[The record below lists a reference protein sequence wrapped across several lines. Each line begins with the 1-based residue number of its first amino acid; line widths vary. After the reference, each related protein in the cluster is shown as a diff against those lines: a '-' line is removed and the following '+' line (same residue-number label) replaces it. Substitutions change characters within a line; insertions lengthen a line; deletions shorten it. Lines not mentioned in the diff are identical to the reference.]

1 MNSIHQFSFSLFFMK
16 LSLSQYH
23 QFSRGVRDF
32 ILKVNLYYLRGET
45 TLNQVFFFLLSMYI
59 YVFGNISC

>member
-23 QFSRGVRDF
+23 QFSCGVRDF
-32 ILKVNLYYLRGET
+32 ILKVNLYLRGET

>member
-32 ILKVNLYYLRGET
+32 ILKVNLYLRGET

>member
-16 LSLSQYH
+16 LSLSQHH
-23 QFSRGVRDF
+23 QFSRCGGDF
-32 ILKVNLYYLRGET
+32 ILKINLYLRGET

-59 YVFGNISC
+59 NVFGDISC